1 MKKLKINSNLIKE
14 IIKGASFLLMPSF
27 ITYTTLSSVEYYA
40 TESLEVKKEIERA
53 ADKSFK
59 SLLSLDEVNLSEEAK
74 NAIDEISSTSLN
86 MPLLDDLAITKVS
99 AAATFATP
107 EVAEK
112 HENTTLY
119 DKKTDD
125 IKWDEVGE
133 VIYQNG
139 LTRDLEDNLEALN
152 EEEVIEQVN
161 YIHDTYNEVKK
172 DFEDYDTKTL
182 ACNLENY
189 AFLKSSTKNGS
200 VVASTSSD
208 KITFY
213 PTYYS
218 YSDKMQEKVSK
229 HESFHL
235 LTNTC
240 YDADIKYAGGIN
252 VLNLVFG
259 YNNKNRNM
267 SGYSYSFIEEIYA
280 ELYSSLIT
288 STSQTT
294 YHNYDEALDL
304 LQASLALGENYQVDD
319 LLKKTVYKDPVGF
332 IKELPTFGPNKGKF
346 LLDTL
351 KVIKGLDLVV
361 NPDLEYLEQVQK
373 ENDGISYEEILKEI
387 KDYCIKGL
395 GKIYYNNLIMLNE
408 KHDLSLIDNTAL
420 AQLYFKLANNIRE
433 GVVLEEDTTS
443 DNSIHITS
451 NDPGVN
457 DYYDI
462 FIEYLSKKYD
472 LGKDTIYNIINS
484 SYINDISYQ
493 MPEIL
498 GEEKQEFYQWLW
510 EDKSGEIDFDNRVLV
525 K

>member
-1 MKKLKINSNLIKE
+1 MKKLKINSNYIKKV
-14 IIKGASFLLMPSF
+14 IKVTSFVLVTSF
-27 ITYTTLSSVEYYA
+27 VTCSAVSTVNYYVTA
-40 TESLEVKKEIERA
+40 FSKAKERKNFANDNFEN
-53 ADKSFK
+53 
-59 SLLSLDEVNLSEEAK
+59 LLSLDEVNLSKEAE
-74 NAIDEISSTSLN
+74 NAINEISSATLK
-86 MPLLDDLAITKVS
+86 MPLLEELEITKVS
-99 AAATFATP
+99 AGWTFTTP
-107 EVAEK
+107 EVIDK
-112 HENTTLY
+112 HENDSLY
-119 DKKTDD
+119 DKEKED
-125 IKWDEVGE
+125 IRWNEVEE

-139 LTRDLEDNLEALN
+139 LTRDLEDNLEALS

-161 YIHDTYNEVKK
+161 YIHDTYNEIKK
-172 DFEDYDTKTL
+172 DFKDYDTKTL
-182 ACNLENY
+182 ACNLENH

-200 VVASTSSD
+200 VIAATFSD

-218 YSDKMQEKVSK
+218 YNDKMQEQVSK
-229 HESFHL
+229 HEAFHL
-235 LTNTC
+235 LTNNC
-240 YDADIKYAGGIN
+240 YDADIIYKKAYT
-252 VLNLVFG
+252 
-259 YNNKNRNM
+259 
-267 SGYSYSFIEEIYA
+267 YSFIEEIYA
-280 ELYSSLIT
+280 ELYSSEIT

-294 YHNYDEALDL
+294 YHNYDEALNL
-304 LQASLALGENYQVDD
+304 LQASLGLGENYQVDD
-319 LLKKTVYKDPVGF
+319 LLKKILYKDPVGF
-332 IKELPTFGPNKGKF
+332 IKELPTFGPDKEKF

-351 KVIKGLDLVV
+351 KAMKGLDLVV

-443 DNSIHITS
+443 DNSTHITS

-484 SYINDISYQ
+484 SYISDISYQ